1 MYDLFQLCMQI
12 DYTSDQF
19 GKSSS
24 YRSLSYLLYKMGRL
38 VQGISEGLSGSK
50 VQTYEPAFLQS
61 VLMRSTAE

>member
-1 MYDLFQLCMQI
+1 MYDLFQFCIQI

-38 VQGISEGLSGSK
+38 VQGISEGFSGSK
-50 VQTYEPAFLQS
+50 IQTYKSAFLQS
-61 VLMRSTAE
+61 CSDKIHC